1 MKRIPYPQIIAWKKN
16 KEDSSNPKCYY
27 EEDEEEIESLIDKL
41 FAKEWAKESVTLN
54 RVQEN

>member
-27 EEDEEEIESLIDKL
+27 EEDEEEIESLVDKL
-41 FAKEWAKESVTLN
+41 FVKELTKMKKEEKTP
-54 RVQEN
+54 